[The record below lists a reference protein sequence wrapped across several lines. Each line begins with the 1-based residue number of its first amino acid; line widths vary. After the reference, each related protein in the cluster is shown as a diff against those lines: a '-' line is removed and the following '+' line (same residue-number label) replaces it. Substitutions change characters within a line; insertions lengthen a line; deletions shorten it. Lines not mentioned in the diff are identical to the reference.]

1 MGFLSQDMFTGALPC
16 KMSVQNFDKD
26 EAEKRDPLVGIII
39 TVKDCCGRFH
49 APGLLRLGVIKGK
62 RFPAKDPLKNPRQA
76 FLTVKVAL
84 TQLMVRLVKHHSNL

>member
-39 TVKDCCGRFH
+39 TVKKCCGRFH
-49 APGLLRLGVIKGK
+49 ALGLLRLEVIKGK
-62 RFPAKDPLKNPRQA
+62 RFPAKDPFKNPRQA

>member
-1 MGFLSQDMFTGALPC
+1 MGFLSGDMFTGALPC
-16 KMSVQNFDKD
+16 NMFVQNIDKD
-26 EAEKRDPLVGIII
+26 EAEKRDLLVGIII

-49 APGLLRLGVIKGK
+49 ALGLLRLEVIKGK

-84 TQLMVRLVKHHSNL
+84 TQLMLRLVEHHSIL

>member
-49 APGLLRLGVIKGK
+49 ALGLLRLEVIKGK

-76 FLTVKVAL
+76 FLTLRVSL
-84 TQLMVRLVKHHSNL
+84 IQLMVRLVEHHSIL

>member
-49 APGLLRLGVIKGK
+49 ALGLLRLEVIKRK

-76 FLTVKVAL
+76 FLTVKVSL
-84 TQLMVRLVKHHSNL
+84 IRLMVRLVEHRSIS

>member
-1 MGFLSQDMFTGALPC
+1 MGFLSEDMFTGALPC
-16 KMSVQNFDKD
+16 KISVQNIDKD

-49 APGLLRLGVIKGK
+49 ALGLLRLEVIKGK

-76 FLTVKVAL
+76 FLTVKVSL
-84 TQLMVRLVKHHSNL
+84 TQPMVRLVKHHLIL

>member
-16 KMSVQNFDKD
+16 KISVQNFDKD
-26 EAEKRDPLVGIII
+26 EAEKRDLLVGIII

-49 APGLLRLGVIKGK
+49 ALGLLRLEVIKGK

-76 FLTVKVAL
+76 FLTLRVSL
-84 TQLMVRLVKHHSNL
+84 IQLMVRLVEHHSIL

>member
-1 MGFLSQDMFTGALPC
+1 MFTGALPC
-16 KMSVQNFDKD
+16 KIPEQNFDKD
-26 EAEKRDPLVGIII
+26 EAEKRDPLVGIIL

-49 APGLLRLGVIKGK
+49 ALGLLGLVVIKGK

-84 TQLMVRLVKHHSNL
+84 TQLMLRLVEHHSIL

>member
-1 MGFLSQDMFTGALPC
+1 MGFLSGDMFTGALPC
-16 KMSVQNFDKD
+16 NMFVQNIDKD

-49 APGLLRLGVIKGK
+49 ALGILRLEVIKGK

-84 TQLMVRLVKHHSNL
+84 TQLMLRLVEHHSIL

>member
-16 KMSVQNFDKD
+16 KISVQNIDKD

-39 TVKDCCGRFH
+39 TVKDYCGRFH
-49 APGLLRLGVIKGK
+49 ALGPFRLGVIKGK

-76 FLTVKVAL
+76 FLTVKVSL
-84 TQLMVRLVKHHSNL
+84 TQPMVRLVEHYSIL